1 MPGRSSCK
9 RVERELISQVLSLAA
24 SDFKSRFSGSYL
36 GIFWGVIQPLST
48 IILFWFVFQV
58 GFRSN
63 PVDDVPFILWLSA
76 GMIPWNFFYDAWY
89 GGTSAFTSYSYIVKK
104 VVFRIEVLP
113 LVKIL
118 SSFILNVV
126 FNVILLVIFGIYGRF
141 AGVHIL
147 DMAYFSLCFAVL
159 ALALSYITATLNVF
173 IKDIGQFIGIIL
185 QVLMWMTPMMW
196 PYTMVAEQ
204 DAWLYKLNPLHYVI
218 NGYRESLIQ
227 GKWFFYHWVQML
239 WFWGV
244 TLVLLVVGRS
254 LMHRMKGHFA
264 DVL

>member
-1 MPGRSSCK
+1 MPGRSSRK
-9 RVERELISQVLSLAA
+9 RVERELLSQVLSLAA

-126 FNVILLVIFGIYGRF
+126 FNVILLV
-141 AGVHIL
+141 
-147 DMAYFSLCFAVL
+147 ML

-239 WFWGV
+239 
-244 TLVLLVVGRS
+244 GRS

>member
-1 MPGRSSCK
+1 MPGRNSRK

-118 SSFILNVV
+118 S
-126 FNVILLVIFGIYGRF
+126 
-141 AGVHIL
+141 
-147 DMAYFSLCFAVL
+147 YFKCC
-159 ALALSYITATLNVF
+159 I
-173 IKDIGQFIGIIL
+173 
-185 QVLMWMTPMMW
+185 
-196 PYTMVAEQ
+196 
-204 DAWLYKLNPLHYVI
+204 
-218 NGYRESLIQ
+218 
-227 GKWFFYHWVQML
+227 
-239 WFWGV
+239 
-244 TLVLLVVGRS
+244 
-254 LMHRMKGHFA
+254 
-264 DVL
+264 